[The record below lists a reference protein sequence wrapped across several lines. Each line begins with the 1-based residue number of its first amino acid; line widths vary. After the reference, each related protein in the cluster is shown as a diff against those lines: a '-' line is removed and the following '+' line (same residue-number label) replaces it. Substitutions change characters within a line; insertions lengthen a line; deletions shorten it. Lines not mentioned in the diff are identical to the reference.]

1 MQCEGL
7 SLKKRGFWRRRI
19 GLVILTV
26 AVSATSIAQTKWKGS
41 VVKDGDVTIV
51 KNPNEPIYQTPI
63 LELKED
69 LSLGGPGAQGDDAF
83 GKIQSFT
90 VDDSGSIY
98 VLDRRN
104 YNIKVFDPSGRCLRT
119 FGRQGQGPGEFEYP
133 YSLSIN
139 RASGE
144 IALYELN
151 DGISY
156 FKTDGTF
163 LRHVSLKTA
172 LSGRVVVDAKGDI
185 YIEDYIRN
193 ENVAHVE
200 TKKLAADGSV
210 AAVIAESPT
219 WFVFNPDP
227 FRAISYFLVDQADNL
242 VFGYPLTYEIRFY
255 DPSDT
260 KVFKRITRKYDRTA
274 VTAEEREMVEKRV
287 PRGTTIKFE
296 FSKYHS
302 AYHRFFTSDLGHVFV
317 ETWDATKDGKKI
329 HDIFDAEGRFLSR
342 MPLKPSGITI
352 LNGKYYAL
360 EEDEDGYQY
369 VKRYAMTWKVK

>member
-1 MQCEGL
+1 M
-7 SLKKRGFWRRRI
+7 KKRGFWRRGI
-19 GLVILTV
+19 GLVILTI
-26 AVSATSIAQTKWKGS
+26 AVSATSIAQIKWKGS
-41 VVKDGDVTIV
+41 AVKDGDVTIV
-51 KNPNEPIYQTPI
+51 KNPNEPIYQTQI

-98 VLDRRN
+98 VLDRMN

-139 RASGE
+139 KASGE
-144 IALYELN
+144 LALYELN

-156 FKTDGTF
+156 FSTNGTF
-163 LRHVSLKTA
+163 LRHVSLKTT
-172 LSGRVVVDAKGDI
+172 LSGRVVVDSKGQI
-185 YIEDYIRN
+185 YIEDYVRN

-255 DPSDT
+255 GPSDA
-260 KVFKRITRKYDRTA
+260 KVFKRITREYDRTA
-274 VTAEEREMVEKRV
+274 VTAEERETVEKSV

-302 AYHRFFTSDLGHVFV
+302 AYHRFFTSDLGHLFV
-317 ETWDATKDGKKI
+317 ETWDTTKDGMKVY
-329 HDIFDAEGRFLSR
+329 DIFDSEARFISR
-342 MPLKPSGITI
+342 MPLKPSGIAI
-352 LNGKYYAL
+352 LKGKYYAL
-360 EEDEDGYQY
+360 EQDEEGYQY
-369 VKRYAMTWKVK
+369 VKRYAVTWKIK